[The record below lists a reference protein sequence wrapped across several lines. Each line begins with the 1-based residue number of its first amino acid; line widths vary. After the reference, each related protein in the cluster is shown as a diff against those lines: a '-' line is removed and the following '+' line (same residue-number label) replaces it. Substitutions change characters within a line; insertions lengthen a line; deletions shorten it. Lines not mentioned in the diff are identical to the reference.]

1 MPRIYSRPPV
11 PPAQN
16 RSAHIV
22 LAVKESPGEA
32 VRPASALQ
40 VSQQGV
46 SVCAPRTKARRPVLG
61 YGLQYPDGSVT
72 ISAETLRRAGVT
84 AEISD
89 GAADG
94 IRKVVLRIDVSVGA
108 AHEP

>member
-11 PPAQN
+11 PPAQS
-16 RSAHIV
+16 RSPHID

-32 VRPASALQ
+32 VRPASAMQ

-46 SVCAPRTKARRPVLG
+46 SVSAPRTKARRPVLG
-61 YGLQYPDGSVT
+61 YGLLCPDGSVMV
-72 ISAETLRRAGVT
+72 SAETLRRAGIT

-89 GAADG
+89 RAADG
-94 IRKVVLRIDVSVGA
+94 SRKVVLRIAVSVGA